1 MNKEKDLQV
10 YLQMIESVINKISSN
25 SFLIRG
31 WGITVIGGLM
41 TIFLTHLR
49 NKSNWYILILCFVIC
64 ILFWINDAYYL
75 YIERKY
81 RILYNNAINNKVEV
95 FTMDISKIKK
105 DFLSCMFS
113 YTYLISYLPIS
124 ICILIAIIFT
134 KPCRL

>member
-10 YLQMIESVINKISSN
+10 YLQMIESVINKMSSN

-95 FTMDISKIKK
+95 FTMDISKIKIN
-105 DFLSCMFS
+105 FLSCMFS
-113 YTYLISYLPIS
+113 FSYCISYLLIS
-124 ICILIAIIFT
+124 ICMFVVIILMKLCHF
-134 KPCRL
+134 